1 MGEDVDKAIKRAREV
16 LEEISRDKRERYLAE
31 LREKYLSN
39 QKRIEKEGYNNGL
52 KDGRSQGQ
60 KEEKEKIAQ
69 NLLKLNMPIEQIKE
83 VTGLTKEEIE
93 KLK

>member
-1 MGEDVDKAIKRAREV
+1 MSEDVDKAIKRAREV

-31 LREKYLSN
+31 LREKYLLN

-52 KDGRSQGQ
+52 KDGRAQGQ
-60 KEEKEKIAQ
+60 KEEKEKIAK

-83 VTGLTKEEIE
+83 VTGLMKEEIE